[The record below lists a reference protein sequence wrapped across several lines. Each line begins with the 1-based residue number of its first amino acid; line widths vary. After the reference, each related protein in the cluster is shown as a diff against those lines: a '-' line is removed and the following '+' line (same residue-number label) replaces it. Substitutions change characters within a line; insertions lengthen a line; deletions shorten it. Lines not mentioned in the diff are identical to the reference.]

1 MSEAFKEKESPL
13 EFILNNCFKIPV
25 VKVNRKEFLIS
36 TFEEYCKKT
45 GEDIYNIIEV
55 GPVKA
60 GVDRTYINKIATS
73 LIEKRAVHSSGA
85 SFVVGLPGGVAMAAS
100 IPADTMQFF
109 AVALRLSQELAYIYG
124 YSDMWKDGELDSEK
138 VKNELILFLGVMF
151 GVSGA
156 AATLKVIADNIA
168 KEMLKKLPH
177 KALDKVVYCQIVKK
191 IATIIGV
198 KITKQSFAKGVSKV
212 VPVLGGVVSGGM
224 TYFSMKPMGKRL
236 RDTLNET
243 IDYTENDFKKDMEN
257 LEKVIDVDFT
267 EVNSNED
274 EFIEE
279 IATDTVAQ
287 NSASIADEIL
297 KLKTLLDMGAISQ
310 EEFDE
315 CKKKLMAS
323 L

>member
-1 MSEAFKEKESPL
+1 MSETFNEKESSL
-13 EFILNNCFKIPV
+13 DIILNNCLKVPG
-25 VKVNRKEFLIS
+25 VKVNRKEFLFSI
-36 TFEEYCKKT
+36 FEEYCKKN
-45 GEDIYNIIEV
+45 GEDIYNIVEV

-60 GVDRTYINKIATS
+60 GVGRNDINKIATS
-73 LIEKRAVHSSGA
+73 LIEKRAVQSTGA
-85 SFVVGLPGGVAMAAS
+85 SFVAGLPGGFAMVAS

-109 AVALRLSQELAYIYG
+109 AVALRLAQELAYIYG

-151 GVSGA
+151 GVGGA
-156 AATLKVIADNIA
+156 ASALKVISANIS
-168 KEMLKKLPH
+168 KEMLKKLPQ
-177 KALDKVVYCQIVKK
+177 KALTKTIYYPIVKK
-191 IATIIGV
+191 IASIIGV

-236 RDTLNET
+236 RDTLDET
-243 IDYTENDFKKDMEN
+243 INYTENDFKKDMKN
-257 LEKVIDVDFT
+257 LDEIIDIDFT
-267 EVNSNED
+267 DVNPNED

-279 IATDTVAQ
+279 VATDTVVK
-287 NSASIADEIL
+287 NNVSVADEIL
-297 KLKTLLDMGAISQ
+297 KLKNLLDIGAISQ